1 MSPLRSS
8 SKIGTLPLFQAMPRY
23 TDDRGDRPERRRED
37 HHSSRHYRGESPPRR
52 SATERCSNEP
62 HAYGDRSI
70 PPFRANT
77 SSRARPRVYSF
88 ETSNSGYRD
97 TPPGM
102 TRSYTT
108 NSRPNN
114 RPRSPSPEYVYVEP
128 SQSRRSGPNDFFTFS
143 SPVYEEPPEFQ
154 SRPPRSKDYHTSPS
168 PEYVYVEPAQGRR
181 SRTSDSFT
189 FSSPV
194 YEEPPE
200 FQNRRSRTKDYPT
213 SPSPEYVY
221 AEPSQSSGRNEYP
234 TCASPV
240 YEEPSDNQGR
250 RTNSWQQSSHSN
262 TDSADDPTR
271 GIDMNVVALIFV
283 GIAFTFAQA
292 RDLQQKI
299 LHMVNFLEYYE
310 VYLSEK
316 EVEDIFHYM
325 YNEREKAKK
334 RFAIPDKD
342 RIKEFEQV
350 TGLRKYWVL
359 EGHRR
364 CRTH

>member
-1 MSPLRSS
+1 
-8 SKIGTLPLFQAMPRY
+8 MPRY
-23 TDDRGDRPERRRED
+23 TDDRGDRFERRRED

-52 SATERCSNEP
+52 SATERRSNET
-62 HAYGDRSI
+62 HTYSDRPI

-77 SSRARPRVYSF
+77 SSHARPRGYSF
-88 ETSNSGYRD
+88 EASNSGYRD

-108 NSRPNN
+108 SSRPNN
-114 RPRSPSPEYVYVEP
+114 RP
-128 SQSRRSGPNDFFTFS
+128 
-143 SPVYEEPPEFQ
+143 
-154 SRPPRSKDYHTSPS
+154 K
-168 PEYVYVEPAQGRR
+168 
-181 SRTSDSFT
+181 
-189 FSSPV
+189 
-194 YEEPPE
+194 
-200 FQNRRSRTKDYPT
+200 

-221 AEPSQSSGRNEYP
+221 AEPFPSSGRIEYP
-234 TCASPV
+234 TCPSPV
-240 YEEPSDNQGR
+240 YEEPSDNQSR
-250 RTNSWQQSSHSN
+250 RTNSRQQSSHSN

-271 GIDMNVVALIFV
+271 GIDMKIVALIFV
-283 GIAFTFAQA
+283 GIAFTFAQTK
-292 RDLQQKI
+292 DLQQKI

-342 RIKEFEQV
+342 RIKEFERV
-350 TGLRKYWVL
+350 TGLRTYWVL